1 MALSA
6 DEILGLYETRGTRM
20 YGSEPVSQTEHAL
33 QCAMLAAQGGASAEL
48 IAAAFLHDV
57 GHLITELP
65 HTLERE
71 SDDVHQYL
79 AIPFLRGTFAD
90 AVLEPI
96 RLHVDAKRYLC
107 KVERDYWDALSPAS
121 KHSLELQGGSYDA
134 LAAERFLARPFAW
147 DAIRLRRWDDL
158 AKVTGREMPKL
169 RDFEPLLRSV
179 ARGADDNSVRAA
191 GRKSLRAAAG
201 A

>member
-1 MALSA
+1 MALSV
-6 DEILGLYETRGTRM
+6 DEILGLYETRGARM
-20 YGSEPVSQTEHAL
+20 YGSEPVSQAEHAL
-33 QCAMLAAQGGASAEL
+33 QCAMLAATGGASSEL

-57 GHLITELP
+57 GHLIAELP

-79 AIPFLRGTFAD
+79 PIPFLRGIFPD

-107 KVERDYWDALSPAS
+107 KVDAAYWDSLTPAS
-121 KHSLELQGGSYDA
+121 KHSLELQGGTFDSLSAD
-134 LAAERFLARPFAW
+134 RFLSRPFAW

-158 AKVTGREMPKL
+158 AKDAGRAVPGL
-169 RDFEPLLRSV
+169 REFEPLLRSLEQHKPE
-179 ARGADDNSVRAA
+179 G
-191 GRKSLRAAAG
+191 SLLTA
-201 A
+201 

>member
-1 MALSA
+1 MALNVN
-6 DEILGLYETRGTRM
+6 EILDLYETRGARM

-57 GHLITELP
+57 GHLLADLP

-79 AIPFLRGTFAD
+79 PIPFLRGTFAD

-107 KVERDYWDALSPAS
+107 KVNAEYWDSLSPAS
-121 KHSLELQGGSYDA
+121 KHSLELQGGVFDA
-134 LAAERFLARPFAW
+134 LSADRFLSRPFAW
-147 DAIRLRRWDDL
+147 DAIRLRRWDDA
-158 AKVTGREMPKL
+158 AKIAGHAVPGL
-169 RDFEPLLRSV
+169 RDFEPVLRSLEH
-179 ARGADDNSVRAA
+179 
-191 GRKSLRAAAG
+191 RKTEPSLLPI
-201 A
+201 

>member
-1 MALSA
+1 MALNV
-6 DEILGLYETRGTRM
+6 DEIIDLYERRGAKM
-20 YGSEPVSQTEHAL
+20 YGSEAVNQTEHAL
-33 QCAMLAAQGGASAEL
+33 QCAMLAAEGGASAEL

-57 GHLITELP
+57 GHLIAELP
-65 HTLERE
+65 HCLERE

-107 KVERDYWDALSPAS
+107 KVERGYWVELSPAS
-121 KHSLELQGGSYDA
+121 KHSLSLQGGTFDA
-134 LAAERFLARPFAW
+134 ITADRFLSRPFAW

-158 AKVTGREMPKL
+158 AKIAGHPTPSL
-169 RDFEPLLRSV
+169 RDFEPLLRSIERTSNENPLLLT
-179 ARGADDNSVRAA
+179 A
-191 GRKSLRAAAG
+191 
-201 A
+201 